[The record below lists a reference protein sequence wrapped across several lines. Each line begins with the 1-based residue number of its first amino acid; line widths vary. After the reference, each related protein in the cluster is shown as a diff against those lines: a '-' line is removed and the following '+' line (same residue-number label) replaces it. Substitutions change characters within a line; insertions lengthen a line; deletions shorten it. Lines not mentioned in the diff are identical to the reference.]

1 MDQAR
6 VWLARI
12 LAPLAFIAAAVG
24 LVYVVQRALDEQS
37 SSDVVTVEEP
47 GVSVVITTDVGEPET
62 ATEPEEQQF
71 YRVKSGDTLEAI
83 AGRFDTTVDALLA
96 LNPDVDPLALAPGQR
111 IRVA

>member
-24 LVYVVQRALDEQS
+24 LVYVVERALDERS
-37 SSDVVTVEEP
+37 ASEAVTVEEP
-47 GVSVVITTDVGEPET
+47 AVSVVITTDAGET
-62 ATEPEEQQF
+62 ATEPEKKQF
-71 YRVKSGDTLEAI
+71 YRVKSGDTLEGI
-83 AGRFDTTVDALLA
+83 AGRFNTTVDALLE
-96 LNPDVDPLALAPGQR
+96 LNPDVDPLALSPGQR